1 MKTAQQI
8 QREGTGPYH
17 LTKRDAGEAYR
28 AARKIKIEFAS
39 FFTRKRGKGSK

>member
-1 MKTAQQI
+1 MKTALQI
-8 QREGTGPYH
+8 QQEGTGPYH

-28 AARKIKIEFAS
+28 AARKVRVEFTS

>member
-28 AARKIKIEFAS
+28 AARKFKIEFTS